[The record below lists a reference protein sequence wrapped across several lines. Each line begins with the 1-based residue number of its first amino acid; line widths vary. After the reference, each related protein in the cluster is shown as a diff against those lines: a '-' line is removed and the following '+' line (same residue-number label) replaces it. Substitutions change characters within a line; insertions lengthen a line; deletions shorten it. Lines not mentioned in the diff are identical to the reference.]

1 MKNKLSGFMPVFR
14 YTLKTQLKSKKFIAI
29 TLIFA
34 IILLGGAAAAFV
46 LLNQPE
52 EEVDASEFNIEKAYV
67 IDDTG
72 LGIADFSAYAKQ
84 LEDEY
89 LTGVD
94 FEECTDEDKLIEE
107 EGEDNDFVLVKQTE
121 TEDGYLLRIITSDD
135 SDIDGELLDV
145 FGEGLVA
152 CFQLHV
158 YKASG
163 LSEAALANALI
174 QTDYTTLSFD
184 SDEDEMK
191 DIIEVIVFMLLLFV
205 IYMIVLLYGQK
216 ICSEVS
222 MEKSSKLVEQL
233 LTSVT
238 PYGLVAGKVFAVILT
253 SLIQFIIWIV
263 AAIWGIFG
271 GDAMAKMLYPNYE
284 SKVDYALNMIR
295 ELFGMMAFDKAAVV
309 MAIVLMLVG
318 IIFYLVLA
326 GFAGS
331 FVTKPENAASVQM
344 LFVMP
349 IVISFMID
357 LIQLVN
363 GEGSVSNVLHFI
375 PFTAAMITPGA
386 MLLGAIPLW
395 MGIVSAVIS
404 IIGAM
409 LLMYVAAKIYKAL
422 LFFNGA
428 KLTPKLVLGMFKAK
442 K

>member
-1 MKNKLSGFMPVFR
+1 
-14 YTLKTQLKSKKFIAI
+14 
-29 TLIFA
+29 
-34 IILLGGAAAAFV
+34 
-46 LLNQPE
+46 
-52 EEVDASEFNIEKAYV
+52 
-67 IDDTG
+67 
-72 LGIADFSAYAKQ
+72 
-84 LEDEY
+84 
-89 LTGVD
+89 
-94 FEECTDEDKLIEE
+94 
-107 EGEDNDFVLVKQTE
+107 
-121 TEDGYLLRIITSDD
+121 
-135 SDIDGELLDV
+135 
-145 FGEGLVA
+145 
-152 CFQLHV
+152 
-158 YKASG
+158 
-163 LSEAALANALI
+163 
-174 QTDYTTLSFD
+174 LSFD

-309 MAIVLMLVG
+309 MSIVLMLVG

-363 GEGSVSNVLHFI
+363 GEGSVSVVLHFI